1 MPTDETGSRL
11 RVMVIDDHTLF
22 RSGLSELLER
32 RGIEVCAAVG
42 DGEEGC
48 RLTARLRPD
57 VVLLDL
63 RMPELDG
70 LSVLERLVAAD
81 PGSAVVMLTTSSD
94 ERDLVTSLR
103 SGARGYL
110 LKDMEPEQLVDSLA
124 AVVDGRTVVAPE
136 MTGVLAKVV
145 KGGELE
151 SGRPGRFSSLTPR
164 ELEILRHLADGQSNK
179 EIARELGI
187 TDGTVKLHVR
197 SVLRKLEV
205 RSRVEAAV
213 IAVEERIFQRR
224 GGASGPERVARET
237 NADSALQR
245 G

>member
-1 MPTDETGSRL
+1 MPTDLDRL
-11 RVMVIDDHTLF
+11 RVMIVDDHTLF

-48 RLTARLRPD
+48 RVAAELEPD

-63 RMPELDG
+63 RMPGIDG
-70 LSVLERLVAAD
+70 LSVLERLAAL
-81 PGSAVVMLTTSSD
+81 GLQCAVVMLTTSSD

-110 LKDMEPEQLVDSLA
+110 LKDMEPDRLVEALA
-124 AVVDGRTVVAPE
+124 AVVDGETVVAPE
-136 MTGVLAKVV
+136 MTSVLAKVV
-145 KGGELE
+145 KGGALE
-151 SGRPGRFSSLTPR
+151 SGRPNRFSSLTPR
-164 ELEILRHLADGQSNK
+164 EFEILRHLAEGQSNK
-179 EIARELGI
+179 EIARDLGI

-197 SVLRKLEV
+197 SILRKLEV

-213 IAVEERIFQRR
+213 IAVEERIFQR
-224 GGASGPERVARET
+224 
-237 NADSALQR
+237 
-245 G
+245 

>member
-1 MPTDETGSRL
+1 MRIDRDRL
-11 RVMVIDDHTLF
+11 RVMIVDDHTLF

-32 RGIEVCAAVG
+32 RGIDVCAAVG

-48 RLTARLRPD
+48 RIAAELAPD

-70 LSVLERLVAAD
+70 LSVLDRIAALD
-81 PGSAVVMLTTSSD
+81 LGCAVVMLTTSSD

-110 LKDMEPEQLVDSLA
+110 LKDMEPEQLVDALA
-124 AVVDGRTVVAPE
+124 AVVEGETVVAPE
-136 MTGVLAKVV
+136 MTSVLAKVV
-145 KGGELE
+145 KGGTVE
-151 SGRPGRFSSLTPR
+151 SGRPDRFSSLTPR
-164 ELEILRHLADGQSNK
+164 EFEILRHLSEGQSNK
-179 EIARELGI
+179 EIARDLGI

-197 SVLRKLEV
+197 SILRKLEV

-213 IAVEERIFQRR
+213 IAVEERLFQR
-224 GGASGPERVARET
+224 
-237 NADSALQR
+237 
-245 G
+245 

>member
-1 MPTDETGSRL
+1 MRIDRDRL
-11 RVMVIDDHTLF
+11 RVMVVDDHTLF

-32 RGIEVCAAVG
+32 RGIDVCAAVG

-48 RLTARLRPD
+48 RLAAELAPD

-70 LSVLERLVAAD
+70 LSVLDRIAALD
-81 PGSAVVMLTTSSD
+81 LGCAVVMLTTSSD

-110 LKDMEPEQLVDSLA
+110 LKDMEPEQLVDALS
-124 AVVDGRTVVAPE
+124 AVVEGETVVAPE
-136 MTGVLAKVV
+136 MTSVLAKVV
-145 KGGELE
+145 KGGTVE
-151 SGRPGRFSSLTPR
+151 SGRPDRFSSLTPR
-164 ELEILRHLADGQSNK
+164 EFEILRHLSEGQSNK
-179 EIARELGI
+179 EIARDLGI

-197 SVLRKLEV
+197 SILRKLEV

-213 IAVEERIFQRR
+213 IAVEERLFQR
-224 GGASGPERVARET
+224 
-237 NADSALQR
+237 
-245 G
+245 